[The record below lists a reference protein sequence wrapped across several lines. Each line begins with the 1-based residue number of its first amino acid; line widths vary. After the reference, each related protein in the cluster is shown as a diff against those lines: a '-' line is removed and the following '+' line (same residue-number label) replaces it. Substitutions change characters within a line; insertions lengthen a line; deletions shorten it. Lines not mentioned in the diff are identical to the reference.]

1 MSAPALGGEGVRPS
15 ARPAWRRFGSG
26 RDGWFRIAAGV
37 VILVV
42 WEIAIRVGA
51 PAYVAKPS
59 SVAAAFPEVLASA
72 KFWAAA
78 GATLGAVVNGL
89 VIAIVLGTAVGLAM
103 GRIKLF
109 DRLADVYVSGLYAMP
124 MVAVLPPFALW
135 FGYSGDA
142 RLATVVFAAFFSIA
156 INAADG
162 ARSVP
167 PEYLEV
173 GRSYRAGRLA
183 MLFGITIP
191 AAVPYLLAGI
201 RLAAGRSLIGAVV
214 AEFFVAIDGLGY
226 YILFNSRTFQHARAF
241 VAVAALAAFG
251 VAVEVLMQ
259 RLTRRYL
266 PWYRRDD
273 GRGD

>member
-1 MSAPALGGEGVRPS
+1 VSAPALGGEAARPS
-15 ARPAWRRFGSG
+15 ARPAWRRFGIG
-26 RDGWFRIAAGV
+26 RDGWLKVVAGL
-37 VILVV
+37 VIVAV
-42 WEIAIRVGA
+42 WEVAVRLTA

-59 SVAAAFPEVLASA
+59 SVVAAFPEVMASA

-89 VIAIVLGTAVGLAM
+89 VIAIALGTMVGLAM

-109 DRLADVYVSGLYAMP
+109 DRLADVYISGLYAMP
-124 MVAVLPPFALW
+124 MVAVLPPIALW
-135 FGYSGDA
+135 FGYTGDA

-167 PEYLEV
+167 PEFLEV

-183 MLFGITIP
+183 VLFGITLP
-191 AAVPYLLAGI
+191 SAVPYLLAGI

-214 AEFFVAIDGLGY
+214 AEYFVAIDGLGY

-251 VAVEVLMQ
+251 VGVELLMQ
-259 RLTRRYL
+259 WLTRRYL
-266 PWYRRDD
+266 PWYRRDE
-273 GRGD
+273 GRAG